1 MESYATPV
9 LLDVFA
15 DSRGR
20 FESLVGMLAGAEAS
34 TGTHA
39 ELEERLHADGMELLR
54 CLFQDHLRLRALRER
69 RVDAV
74 TGSDGVVRT
83 RAERGRTRALA
94 TVFGEVEVERM
105 VYRAPGVP
113 GLYPADRELAL
124 PREKHSHGLRRR
136 AAMEAVRG
144 SFQDAREAIAR
155 GCGSAP
161 GKRQVEELVAR
172 AAVDVDD
179 FYRSRRPGPADRD
192 TLLVLTFDA
201 KGIVMLPADLREATR
216 RKAAAKDAAGG
227 QRLATRLSSGEKRG
241 RKRMAEVAAVYD
253 AAPVARTPLDVI
265 PATALD
271 REDKVKG
278 PVATG
283 KWVSASVRDSCK
295 DVVAAVFEEAGRR
308 DPDRARTWVVLVDGA
323 RYQLEVIEAEAARR
337 NVTVHIVCD
346 IVHVIEY
353 VWKAA
358 WCFFP
363 PADRAA
369 EAWVGEQ
376 VRRILAGK
384 AVKVAA
390 AIRRKATLAG
400 LAPNERAGADRCA
413 DYLHAKAPYLAYGKA
428 LAAGWPIA
436 TGVVE
441 GACRY
446 LVKDR
451 MDITGARWSLTG
463 AEAVLK
469 LRAVHASGD
478 FDDYWQYHAQR
489 EYLRVHARRYHDQ
502 LALAA

>member
-1 MESYATPV
+1 MPP
-9 LLDVFA
+9 DVFA

-20 FESLVGMLAGAEAS
+20 FESLVAMLSGAEAAAS
-34 TGTHA
+34 THGD
-39 ELEERLHADGMELLR
+39 LEERLHTDGMVLLR
-54 CLFQDHLRLRALRER
+54 GLLQDHLSLRAVQEQ
-69 RVDAV
+69 RVDAI

-94 TVFGEVEVERM
+94 TVFGEVEVERI
-105 VYRAPGVP
+105 VYRAPGAP
-113 GLYPADRELAL
+113 GLNPADMALSL

-136 AAMEAVRG
+136 AAVEAVRG
-144 SFQDAREAIAR
+144 SFDDARAAIAR
-155 GCGSAP
+155 SCGSAP
-161 GKRQVEELVAR
+161 GKRQVEELVQR
-172 AAVDVDD
+172 AAMDVDD
-179 FYRSRRPGPADRD
+179 FYRHQRPEPAEAD

-201 KGIVMLPADLREATR
+201 KGIVMLPAHLREATR
-216 RKAAAKDAAGG
+216 RNAARKDAAGG
-227 QRLATRLSSGEKRG
+227 QRLASRLSSGEKRG
-241 RKRMAEVAAVYD
+241 RKRMAEVAALDD
-253 AAPVARTPLDVI
+253 AHPVARTPLDII

-283 KWVSASVRDSCK
+283 KWVTASVRDSCK
-295 DVVAAVFEEAGRR
+295 DVVATVFDEAERR
-308 DPDRARTWVVLVDGA
+308 DPDHARTWVVLVDGA
-323 RYQLEVIEAEAARR
+323 QHQLEVIRAEAEHRK
-337 NVTVHIVCD
+337 VTVHIVCD

-358 WCFFP
+358 WSFFP
-363 PADRAA
+363 PGDLAA

-376 VRRILAGK
+376 TRRILAGK
-384 AVKVAA
+384 PIKVAA
-390 AIRRKATLAG
+390 AIRQKATMAG
-400 LAPNERAGADRCA
+400 LAPAKRAGADKCA
-413 DYLHAKAPYLAYGKA
+413 DYLHAKAPYLDYGKA
-428 LAAGWPIA
+428 LTAGWPIA
-436 TGVVE
+436 TGIVE

-478 FDDYWQYHAQR
+478 FDAYWQYHLQR
-489 EYLRVHARRYHDQ
+489 EHLRVHTIRYRDQ